1 MNYKSLH
8 SFFCHILKIRFNFK
22 KITKKP
28 IVIYDEYTEIVADFL
43 KPEKYY
49 VLETKYKSIN
59 LRILVKSLI
68 IYKFKWKP
76 IFYLITFISELSPS
90 YIITFVDN
98 DVKFWT
104 LKKYIKNIKTV
115 FIQNGTRDA
124 FTDTFSSLNLKDCD
138 SYRVDKMFVFSEVMG
153 NEYKKYI
160 TGDAYPIGSFRNN
173 SFKIDKKAMNNGITF
188 ISTYTPEWKIWA
200 QNKERPDYIDQE
212 KILFSL
218 LCKISSEKKI
228 KLSVLGRQIDFSSM
242 ELEEKFYKE
251 IDTNFIY
258 IPRKEEKGG
267 SYKRIDESKIVVS
280 VESTMGYESLARG
293 KRTAFFSIRSQD
305 KKNKSYNFGWPHK
318 FEDTGP
324 FWTNFYDEIYIRKI
338 IDYLLNIPDKEWM
351 LETTKHLNKIMLYD
365 SGNQIFK
372 KFIKEIESKT
382 N

>member
-1 MNYKSLH
+1 MNFKSLC

-49 VLETKYKSIN
+49 VLETKFKSIN

-124 FTDTFSSLNLKDCD
+124 FLDTFSSLNLKDCD

-160 TGDAYPIGSFRNN
+160 TGDAHPIGSFRNN
-173 SFKIDKKAMNNGITF
+173 SFKIDKKAKNNGITF
-188 ISTYTPEWKIWA
+188 ISSYTP
-200 QNKERPDYIDQE
+200 Q
-212 KILFSL
+212 
-218 LCKISSEKKI
+218 
-228 KLSVLGRQIDFSSM
+228 
-242 ELEEKFYKE
+242 
-251 IDTNFIY
+251 
-258 IPRKEEKGG
+258 
-267 SYKRIDESKIVVS
+267 
-280 VESTMGYESLARG
+280 
-293 KRTAFFSIRSQD
+293 
-305 KKNKSYNFGWPHK
+305 
-318 FEDTGP
+318 
-324 FWTNFYDEIYIRKI
+324 
-338 IDYLLNIPDKEWM
+338 
-351 LETTKHLNKIMLYD
+351 
-365 SGNQIFK
+365 
-372 KFIKEIESKT
+372 
-382 N
+382 

>member
-8 SFFCHILKIRFNFK
+8 SFFCHILKIKFNFK
-22 KITKKP
+22 KITKIP
-28 IVIYDEYTEIVADFL
+28 IVIYDKYTDIVADFL

-49 VLETKYKSIN
+49 VLETNFKSIN
-59 LRILVKSLI
+59 LRILIKSLI
-68 IYKFKWKP
+68 IYNFKWKP

-115 FIQNGTRDA
+115 FIQNGTRDD
-124 FTDTFSSLNLKDCD
+124 FLDTFSSLNLKDCD

-160 TGDAYPIGSFRNN
+160 TGDAHPIGSFRNN
-173 SFKIDKKAMNNGITF
+173 SFKIDKKATNNGITF
-188 ISTYTPEWKIWA
+188 ISSYTPQWKIFA
-200 QNKERPDYIDQE
+200 QNKKLPDFIGQE
-212 KILFSL
+212 KNIFSL

-228 KLSVLGRQIDFSSM
+228 KLSVLGKQKNFSSM
-242 ELEEKFYKE
+242 ELEKKFYKE
-251 IDTNFIY
+251 IETNFIY
-258 IPRKEEKGG
+258 IPLKEEKGG

-293 KRTAFFSIRSQD
+293 KRTAFLSIRSQD

-338 IDYLLNIPDKEWM
+338 IDYLLNISDKEWM